1 MALLWRFIK
10 QFLEK
15 ALIMTT
21 YHKVSG
27 SSRPKSGL
35 GSKATHKIK
44 AVKPRE
50 NVAENTGLQVSN
62 SEFLSEIFRGTSS
75 NLYSWTTFFAD
86 RVDSGNTSK
95 WLGLATTPKECLDI
109 PAANAYFS
117 VSQFDIDKK
126 PLGRTSENFVRMG
139 CIVLDDA
146 QSAKLMP
153 SWKLETSP
161 NNYQL
166 GFILKDPITDRE
178 LAKRL
183 LEAIR
188 DASFVNQSDKSGN
201 NIVRYARLPVG
212 FNNKSKYDKPFTH
225 VMHEWQPSL
234 RYTLD
239 ELISGLNLDRE
250 AVLSGGNS
258 NEFRDPFE
266 DYGRGLDISQII
278 REILA
283 SERYYEPLLKLSS
296 HLIGTGNSPS
306 STIAQSQ
313 GIMQAV
319 INKPADWKFY
329 YDQIPSLVN
338 SAAKKFSQTKV
349 GSKYDLDW
357 MKENFKDYNYSD
369 DAPVATNFVIDGFL
383 SDEIFAIA
391 GAPGTGKS
399 SMLFQ
404 LAMAVAHLC
413 PPDYEL
419 KPILRRKVVYLTE
432 DARQAENLI
441 YGMKKWG
448 GVTTST
454 KDMHE
459 WFGVIE
465 VRRIKPEF
473 LEAFIE
479 WKVSE
484 KTVVQKGENGKE
496 ILVPPLIVFDTAA
509 ATFDLEN
516 ESDNSEVSDAIGHV
530 KHACSLNNTPL
541 WIVAHSSK
549 AQRNDTEDIQI
560 RGASAWTGDVHGT
573 AYIFA
578 EPGMP
583 SRYMRLRK
591 RRFEAEF
598 EELEFTT
605 QTHSIP
611 VQHPLGH
618 WVDKTYRV
626 GFCKKSSH
634 EARLQKQKEH
644 KEVEAK
650 RREQDMQMHI
660 LRRVHGL
667 SLRGVTKTSKRSIQE
682 EVVGQAKTIN
692 AQIDNLVDLGELVK
706 TSDGKFS
713 LGNGEMVKNIQEEK
727 PWP

>member
-1 MALLWRFIK
+1 MK
-10 QFLEK
+10 
-15 ALIMTT
+15 T
-21 YHKVSG
+21 YYRVSG
-27 SSRPKSGL
+27 PRKPKIGI
-35 GSKATHKIK
+35 GSKAIYKVK

-50 NVAENTGLQVSN
+50 KKDEAQGLHVSN
-62 SEFLSEIFRGTSS
+62 SEFLSEVFRDTPST
-75 NLYSWTTFFAD
+75 LCSWTTFFAD
-86 RVDSGNTSK
+86 KVDSENKGK
-95 WLGLATTPKECLDI
+95 WLGLATTPEDCLDI
-109 PAANAYFS
+109 PASNAYFS
-117 VSQFDIDKK
+117 VSQFDVERR
-126 PLGRTSENFVRMG
+126 PVGRTSENFVRMG
-139 CIVLDDA
+139 CVVLDDA
-146 QSAKLMP
+146 QSSKLMP

-166 GFILKDPITDRE
+166 GFILKDPITDRD

-183 LEAIR
+183 LDAIR

-212 FNNKSKYDKPFTH
+212 FNNKSKYGKPFTH
-225 VMHEWQPSL
+225 VVHEWEPSL
-234 RYTLD
+234 RYTLE
-239 ELISGLNLDRE
+239 ELITGLNLDRN
-250 AVLSGGNS
+250 AVLYGAQTK
-258 NEFRDPFE
+258 EPKDPFN
-266 DYGRGLDISQII
+266 DFGMGLDIAQII
-278 REILA
+278 REILT

-296 HLIGTGNSPS
+296 HLIGTGNTPTS
-306 STIAQSQ
+306 SVAQCQ

-319 INKPADWKFY
+319 VDKPADWKFY
-329 YDQIPSLVN
+329 FDQIPSLVN

-349 GSKYDLDW
+349 NSKYDLDW

-369 DAPVATNFVIDGFL
+369 EAPIATNFVIDGFL
-383 SDEIFAIA
+383 SDEIFSIA

-399 SMLFQ
+399 SMLLQ

-413 PPDYEL
+413 PLDYEL
-419 KPILRRKVVYLTE
+419 KPTLRRKVVYLTE

-441 YGMKKWG
+441 YGMKRWG
-448 GVTTST
+448 GVTCST
-454 KDMHE
+454 DEMHE
-459 WFGVIE
+459 WFSVIE

-484 KTVVQKGENGKE
+484 KTVTQRGENGNE
-496 ILVPPLIVFDTAA
+496 VLVPPLIVFDTAA

-530 KHACSLNNTPL
+530 KHACSLNSTPL

-578 EPGMP
+578 EPGGT
-583 SRYMRLRK
+583 SRNMRLRK

-598 EELEFTT
+598 EELEFNT
-605 QTHSIP
+605 QTYSIP

-626 GFCKKSSH
+626 GFCKKSSY
-634 EARLQKQKEH
+634 EARLEKQKEL
-644 KEVEAK
+644 KESETK
-650 RREQDMQMHI
+650 RRELDMQIHI
-660 LRRVHGL
+660 LTRVHQL
-667 SLRGVTKTSKRSIQE
+667 SLLGITKTSKRSIQE
-682 EVVGQAKTIN
+682 EVTGQAKTIN
-692 AQIDNLVDLGELVK
+692 AQIDNLVELGELLK
-706 TSDGKFS
+706 TSDGKFA
-713 LGNGEMVKNIQEEK
+713 LGKGEMVKSIQEEK

>member
-1 MALLWRFIK
+1 MK
-10 QFLEK
+10 
-15 ALIMTT
+15 T
-21 YHKVSG
+21 YHRVSG
-27 SSRPKSGL
+27 SRKPKTGI
-35 GSKATHKIK
+35 GSKAIHKVN

-50 NVAENTGLQVSN
+50 KINETHGLHVTN
-62 SEFLSEIFRGTSS
+62 SEFLSEVFRNTPS
-75 NLYSWTTFFAD
+75 NLCSWTTFFAD
-86 RVDSGNTSK
+86 KVDSENKGK
-95 WLGLATTPKECLDI
+95 WLGLATTPEDCLDI
-109 PAANAYFS
+109 PASNAYFS
-117 VSQFDIDKK
+117 VSQFDVEKRPI
-126 PLGRTSENFVRMG
+126 GRTSENFVRMG
-139 CIVLDDA
+139 CVVLDDA

-161 NNYQL
+161 HNYQL
-166 GFILKDPITDRE
+166 GFILKDPITDRD

-183 LEAIR
+183 LESIR

-212 FNNKSKYDKPFTH
+212 FNNKSKYGKPFCH
-225 VMHEWQPSL
+225 VMHEWEPNL
-234 RYTLD
+234 RYTLE
-239 ELISGLNLDRE
+239 ELITGLNLDRN
-250 AVLSGGNS
+250 AVLYGAQTKESK
-258 NEFRDPFE
+258 DPF
-266 DYGRGLDISQII
+266 DDFGMGLDIAQII
-278 REILA
+278 REILT

-296 HLIGTGNSPS
+296 HLIGTGNTPTS
-306 STIAQSQ
+306 SVAQCQ

-319 INKPADWKFY
+319 VDKPADWKFY

-338 SAAKKFSQTKV
+338 SAAKKFSQAKV
-349 GSKYDLDW
+349 NSKYDLEW

-369 DAPVATNFVIDGFL
+369 EAPIATNFVIDGFL
-383 SDEIFAIA
+383 SDEIFSIA

-399 SMLFQ
+399 SMLLQ

-413 PPDYEL
+413 PSDYEL
-419 KPILRRKVVYLTE
+419 KPTLRRKVVYLTE

-441 YGMKKWG
+441 YGMKRWG
-448 GVTTST
+448 GVTCST
-454 KDMHE
+454 DEMHE
-459 WFGVIE
+459 WFSVIE

-484 KTVVQKGENGKE
+484 KTVTQKGENGNDV
-496 ILVPPLIVFDTAA
+496 LVPPLIVFDTAA

-530 KHACSLNNTPL
+530 KHACSLNSTPL

-578 EPGMP
+578 EPGAT
-583 SRYMRLRK
+583 SRNMRLRK

-598 EELEFTT
+598 EELEFNT
-605 QTHSIP
+605 QTYSIP

-626 GFCKKSSH
+626 GFCKKSSY
-634 EARLQKQKEH
+634 EARLEKQKVL
-644 KEVEAK
+644 KESEAK
-650 RREQDMQMHI
+650 RRELDMQIHI
-660 LRRVHGL
+660 LQRVHQL
-667 SLRGVTKTSKRSIQE
+667 SLAGITKTSKRSIQE
-682 EVVGQAKTIN
+682 EVTGQAKTIN
-692 AQIDNLVDLGELVK
+692 AQIDNLVELGELVK

-713 LGNGEMVKNIQEEK
+713 LGKGEMVKSIQEEK